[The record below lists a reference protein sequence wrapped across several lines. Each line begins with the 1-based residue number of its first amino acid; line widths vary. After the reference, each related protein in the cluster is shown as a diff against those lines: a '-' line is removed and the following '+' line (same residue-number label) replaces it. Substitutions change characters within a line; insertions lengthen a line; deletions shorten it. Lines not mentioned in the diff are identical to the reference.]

1 MKIVDCVKLK
11 KRKDLRKKHGEKRKR
26 RKRGEDRREE
36 TERKQRE
43 TGRGMTAFSQLAC
56 PFPHQCGLQE
66 RAHPA
71 LAHPASSAAINVRFP
86 TLRGEKSRVSA
97 GDSQ

>member
-11 KRKDLRKKHGEKRKR
+11 KRKDLRKKHDEKRKR

-56 PFPHQCGLQE
+56 PFPSAYVISADCKSGHIPHWHIPHQ
-66 RAHPA
+66 
-71 LAHPASSAAINVRFP
+71 VRP
-86 TLRGEKSRVSA
+86 
-97 GDSQ
+97 